1 MYLEVIEQEYSIKE
15 QTKLEYLPKSHANQ
29 DWFIAMANIYSVD
42 DENTSNEPMTN
53 TNLDANNSD
62 AIFIDLINLV
72 VCNDLMVIYLSREWD
87 KQQPIPSFWVLHGC
101 HAC

>member
-1 MYLEVIEQEYSIKE
+1 
-15 QTKLEYLPKSHANQ
+15 
-29 DWFIAMANIYSVD
+29 MANIYSVD

-72 VCNDLMVIYLSREWD
+72 VCNDLMVIYLSRE
-87 KQQPIPSFWVLHGC
+87 
-101 HAC
+101 